1 MYSNKLYNLVVKTP
15 LEIAEK
21 LSALAGADVYL
32 KREDLQAVHSFK
44 IRGAYNKMLSLTE
57 SERKAGVIAASAG
70 NHAQGVALS
79 AKKLGIKAVIV
90 MPKTTPEIKVSAVLN
105 YGAEVVLHGDNY
117 SEAQEKCNELIKT
130 TGMTFVHPFDDPLV
144 IEGQGTIGAE
154 ILEQLPEVTHVFVC
168 VGGGGMLAGIAKT
181 IKAVNPKVKIIS
193 VEPADS
199 NAMQASVEAGK
210 LVELKHVGIFADGVA
225 VKKVGQNTFDIA
237 RELVDDF
244 ITVSID
250 EICAGIKYI
259 YEDTRSI
266 MEPAGALGVGGA
278 VSYKLP
284 KDAKVVAICSGA
296 NMSFERLQFI
306 AERTLVGSKREA
318 LYSVELSETAGALR
332 KFCIDVVN
340 GHSISEFNYRE
351 NTTKKANIFMGVN
364 VASESDKTK
373 LESSMTKNGYR
384 FVDLT
389 QDDTAKDHI
398 RHMIGGVSKTA
409 KNEVFY
415 NINFPERPKALQ
427 DFLNAIGNKYNISLF
442 HYRSLGGDMG
452 RVLVGFECDNPKD
465 LETVIKSVGYD
476 AERAKSKTIDIFL
489 K

>member
-1 MYSNKLYNLVVKTP
+1 LKDLYKLVIKTP
-15 LEIAEK
+15 LQKASK
-21 LSALAGADVYL
+21 LSRLVGCDVYL

-44 IRGAYNKMLSLTE
+44 IRGAYNKMLSLNE
-57 SERKAGVIAASAG
+57 SERRAGVIGASAG

-90 MPKTTPEIKVSAVLN
+90 MPKTTPEIKVSAVVG
-105 YGAEVVLHGDNY
+105 YGAEVILHGDNY

-144 IEGQGTIGAE
+144 IEGQGTIGTE
-154 ILEQLPEVTHVFVC
+154 ILDKLPEVTHVFVC

-181 IKAVNPKVKIIS
+181 IKAVNPGVKIIS
-193 VEPADS
+193 VEPVDS
-199 NAMQASVEAGK
+199 NAMQASIKAGK
-210 LVELKHVGIFADGVA
+210 LVELDHVGIFADGVA
-225 VKKVGQNTFDIA
+225 VKKVGKNTFDIA

-259 YEDTRSI
+259 FEDTRSI
-266 MEPAGALGVGGA
+266 VEPAGALGVAGL

-284 KDAKVVAICSGA
+284 KNSKAVAICSGA

-318 LYSVELSETAGALR
+318 LYCVKLPETAGSLR
-332 KFCIDVVN
+332 EFCIKVVN
-340 GHSISEFNYRE
+340 GHSITEFSYRH
-351 NTTKKANIFMGVN
+351 NNPKKANVFFGVN
-364 VASESDKTK
+364 IASSADKLK
-373 LESSMTKNGYR
+373 LEDSMTKYGYS

-389 QDDTAKDHI
+389 TDDTAKDHI

-409 KNEVFY
+409 KNEVLY

-427 DFLNAIGNKYNISLF
+427 DFLNAIGEKYNISLF
-442 HYRSLGGDMG
+442 HYRGLGGDVGKVMM
-452 RVLVGFECDNPKD
+452 GFECDEPKI
-465 LETVIKSVGYD
+465 LESILKSVGYE
-476 AERAKSKTIDIFL
+476 AEEASSKTIEMFL